1 MPPFD
6 TPKNGSRQRQQTGD
20 RRAALPTFSAL
31 CLYLVVCSRY
41 GEGAPLGRKPAFG
54 LCQGAVNERASQIAK
69 PPVTG
74 TIPLIDAINANDLE
88 RVKHL
93 IAQGANVNAVDKDG
107 NTALLLLLMGYRPDH
122 LPMLKLLMRSGADI
136 NVRGKVLIPPWFSLY
151 MQAFG
156 PVEPGYSSQETPAVR
171 HRIEVLQALLDAGL
185 DRKKNGR
192 AMLESAAFY
201 GDLAILKWLIARGVD
216 FRHGPKTL
224 RAAAFWNQDYN
235 FEPSHATIRFLIRH
249 GAYRPDDPDC
259 RATFLTIAWCGQLEF
274 TRDLL
279 ARGAGRHR
287 RDLGQ
292 ALIGASGGYSTRQ
305 GSQGNA
311 KVVDLLIRHGAALNA
326 RHGESG
332 PPLMRHVARNERS

>member
-1 MPPFD
+1 MIDPAYIQVSMPPFD

-185 DRKKNGR
+185 DRKK
-192 AMLESAAFY
+192 
-201 GDLAILKWLIARGVD
+201 KW
-216 FRHGPKTL
+216 T
-224 RAAAFWNQDYN
+224 
-235 FEPSHATIRFLIRH
+235 
-249 GAYRPDDPDC
+249 
-259 RATFLTIAWCGQLEF
+259 
-274 TRDLL
+274 
-279 ARGAGRHR
+279 
-287 RDLGQ
+287 
-292 ALIGASGGYSTRQ
+292 
-305 GSQGNA
+305 
-311 KVVDLLIRHGAALNA
+311 
-326 RHGESG
+326 
-332 PPLMRHVARNERS
+332 RHVGKRRLLWGSRDPEVADRTRHELSSVRPEDAARCGLLEPGL